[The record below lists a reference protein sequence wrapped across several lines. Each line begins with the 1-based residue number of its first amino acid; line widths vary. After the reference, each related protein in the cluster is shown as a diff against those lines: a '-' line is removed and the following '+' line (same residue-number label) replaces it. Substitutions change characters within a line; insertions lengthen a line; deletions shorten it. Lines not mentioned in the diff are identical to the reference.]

1 MKRVFVLSLILS
13 LFVALMGC
21 GEEPAGPSETG
32 PEPVKAETIFASI
45 GTGGMSGVYYPTGGN
60 IARMVNNK
68 KDTYGVNLKVES
80 TNGSVFNINAVLAGD
95 MELGIAQSD
104 RQYQA
109 YKGLAEWEQY
119 GAQDKLR
126 SVFSLYVE
134 AVTLVAADDA
144 NIKSLADL
152 KGKRVNIGDPG
163 SGMRQNVTDCLKDAG
178 IDPET
183 DIKAESVKAAEGP
196 SLLQDNRID
205 AFFYTVGHPN
215 GTISEATVGRR
226 KVHFVPIEVTDELL
240 ERNPYYVRTRI
251 PIKEYP
257 QATNEA
263 DVVTFGMK
271 ATVVTSADVDGR
283 VIEAVTTE
291 VFENLEEFKTLH
303 PAYGILTAEDMLQG
317 MTAPFHPA
325 AEAYFK
331 SKGLM
336 E

>member
-1 MKRVFVLSLILS
+1 MKRIITLSLMIGLMIG
-13 LFVALMGC
+13 LMGC
-21 GEEPAGPSETG
+21 GDEGAGPTRSG
-32 PEPVKAETIFASI
+32 DDSGQVETIFASI

-68 KDTYGVNLKVES
+68 KDIYGVNLKVES

-109 YKGLAEWEQY
+109 YKGLAEWKQY
-119 GAQDKLR
+119 GAQEKLR

-178 IDPET
+178 IDPDT
-183 DIKAESVKAAEGP
+183 DIQAESVKAAEGP

-226 KVHFVPIEVTDELL
+226 KVHFVPIEVTDALL

-251 PIKEYP
+251 PMKEYP
-257 QATNEA
+257 QATNEG

-271 ATVVTSADVDGR
+271 ATVVTSADVDDR
-283 VIEAVTTE
+283 VINAVTTE
-291 VFENLEEFKTLH
+291 VFENLEEFKALH
-303 PAYGILTAEDMLQG
+303 PAYGILTTEEMLEG
-317 MTAPFHPA
+317 MTAPLHPA

-331 SKGLM
+331 EKGLL